1 MDRKLFTAGVL
12 ALGIAAQP
20 ATAQL
25 APFAQP
31 LLPSAAKTEAIL
43 GGSSKLA
50 ALLVQQASPQ
60 SAGVEVAAYRPLS
73 ASVPQPASFGRS
85 LLPSAAAAIPAQM
98 LFRRAIVTDRPNV
111 FGSVALRVER
121 TPLDRRW
128 QRVRHVSASGASA
141 AWARALRDRSPADRV
156 EAINR
161 FVNARVTFVDD
172 IRQYRTADVW
182 QTASYT
188 LRKGRG
194 DCEDYA
200 IAKLQLLRAAGL
212 AANDLYLV
220 IAKDLVR
227 RSDHAVLVVRDG
239 DRMLLLDNMTDRVTD
254 ATTAQDYRPILT
266 YAAAGKSWTHG
277 YRRETAPPVEMASAP
292 SVVTASVAL
301 ASLGAGALR

>member
-1 MDRKLFTAGVL
+1 MDRKLFTAGVV

-50 ALLVQQASPQ
+50 ALLAQQASPQ

-73 ASVPQPASFGRS
+73 ASVPQPAGFGRS
-85 LLPSAAAAIPAQM
+85 LLPAAAAATPAQM
-98 LFRRAIVTDRPNV
+98 LFHRAIATDRPDV

-128 QRVRHVSASGASA
+128 QRVRHVSASGAAA
-141 AWARALRDRSPADRV
+141 AWARALRDRSPADRI

-182 QTASYT
+182 QTASDT

-212 AANDLYLV
+212 AADDLYLV

-239 DRMLLLDNMTDRVTD
+239 DRMLLLDNMTDRMTD